1 MCGIAG
7 IINLDGRPV
16 TTQSIKMMCTIM
28 AHRGPDDEGIYVNGN
43 LGLGHRRLAIIDLTP
58 SGHEPMTN
66 EDGSLV
72 LTYKGEIYNFQ
83 KLRTELEALGH
94 RFHSRTDAEV
104 VVHSYEEWGQ
114 DCVHKFNG
122 MFAFAL
128 WDSHQK
134 SLFLAR
140 DRYGIK
146 PLYYYFDGDAFVF
159 ASEIKA
165 ILQNKEVKKE
175 LCLEALNE
183 YFTFQNIYSDNTLFR
198 GIKTIPAGHYAVIS
212 TVPAGMRLL
221 KYWDFDFSQAR
232 GPDEI
237 SFTDAA
243 AQIKS
248 LFQQA
253 VVRQLVS
260 DVPLGSYL
268 SGGMDSGSIVAV
280 ASQAIPRLMT
290 FTGGFDLS
298 SVSGLE
304 LNFDERKPAELMASS
319 FLTEHY
325 EMVLHSGDMAWV
337 LPKLIW
343 HLEDLRMGM
352 SYQNWYMARLA
363 SKFVKVVLGGAGGDE
378 LFAGYPWRYTPMLSS
393 RTVDE
398 FEGTCY
404 RYWQRLLSEVAKPEF
419 FTDDVIKE
427 TKDYSTFEIL
437 RSVMNSLERPSFL
450 DPESTLNRLLYFEIK
465 TFLPGLFV
473 VEDKISMAHSMETRV
488 PFLDNE
494 LVDFVLTLPAQYKL
508 NLENMFQGISYNS
521 PDSGAFLSSDG
532 KYILRHAMRGL
543 VPDAILNRK
552 KQGFSP
558 PDGSWY
564 RGETMNYIREIL
576 LAPKTLS
583 RGYFKPQYI
592 RNIVDEHTH
601 GKVNHRLLIWS
612 LLCFE
617 WWNRQFMD
625 SEIGHV

>member
-1 MCGIAG
+1 
-7 IINLDGRPV
+7 
-16 TTQSIKMMCTIM
+16 M

-378 LFAGYPWRYTPMLSS
+378 LFAGYPWRYTPMLNSH
-393 RTVDE
+393 TVNE
-398 FEGTCY
+398 FEGACY
-404 RYWQRLLSEVAKPEF
+404 RCWQRLLPEEAKLEF

-427 TKDYSTFEIL
+427 TRDYSTFEIL

-465 TFLPGLFV
+465 TFLPGLFI

-508 NLENMFQGISYNS
+508 NLENMFQGISNNS

-532 KYILRHAMRGL
+532 KYVLRRAMRGL
-543 VPDAILNRK
+543 VPDAILSRK

-558 PDGSWY
+558 PDESWY
-564 RGETMNYIREIL
+564 RGETMNYIKEIL
-576 LAPKTLS
+576 LDSKTLS
-583 RGYFKPQYI
+583 RGYFRPQCI
-592 RNIVDEHTH
+592 EKVVEEHTR

-625 SEIGHV
+625 MEIAHA